1 MGFVCAARALT
12 GSCIENSQS
21 RKTMGKHLKTK
32 RQCLTVESSTTCCFM
47 FQIFSRLAI
56 SIKKFLR
63 KQITQIISRSV
74 RGILHYYYYAAWNI
88 SPRQLHDE
96 KNPDWLDANFKT
108 NFSPK
113 TIIFIWVR
121 WVHNALHNYLTLLKK
136 VLFHVGRAKSFFCL
150 VSKAA
155 HQTDNKGFEPC
166 PSTTW
171 NRNFASKCQLHDI
184 GRSTF

>member
-1 MGFVCAARALT
+1 MGNY
-12 GSCIENSQS
+12 I
-21 RKTMGKHLKTK
+21 KTLY
-32 RQCLTVESSTTCCFM
+32 QCLTVESSTTCCFM

-74 RGILHYYYYAAWNI
+74 RGILHYYYAAWNI

-121 WVHNALHNYLTLLKK
+121 WLHNALDNYLTLLKK
-136 VLFHVGRAKSFFCL
+136 VLFHVGRTKSIFSASFPRWQQRIWTM
-150 VSKAA
+150 SM
-155 HQTDNKGFEPC
+155 NY
-166 PSTTW
+166 
-171 NRNFASKCQLHDI
+171 NFASKCQLHDI
-184 GRSTF
+184 GRSTFIKLKRQ